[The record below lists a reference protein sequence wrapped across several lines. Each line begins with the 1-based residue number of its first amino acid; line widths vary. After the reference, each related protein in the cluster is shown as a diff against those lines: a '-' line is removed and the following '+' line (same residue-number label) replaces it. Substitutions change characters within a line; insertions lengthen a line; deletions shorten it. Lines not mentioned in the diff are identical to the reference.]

1 MQLSAADAQ
10 LAIHAFRAVS
20 LRLKEVRRTE
30 RNAAQKRWA
39 RMEEAHA
46 QELDRQRDR
55 TQQQRWRNTRCG
67 CGRCRPRL
75 QQNEQESRLRPLPP
89 RHASSERE
97 KSWPMCRMLS
107 GKLCCE
113 HIIRGQQLRLL
124 SHLGSIVRH
133 PHKWSMRNLTC
144 AVNHHRLKFRGHI
157 FAAPSEEEPG
167 GGSGF
172 TSSWDHPAPLL
183 RILLASF
190 GVY

>member
-1 MQLSAADAQ
+1 MPAQSDEPEDMEVTEMDGCFHLCDGVITSEAPAGGDDTELQYTAVFKTFSGEKSVQLSAADAQ

-46 QELDRQRDR
+46 QELDQQRDR

-113 HIIRGQQLRLL
+113 HIIRG
-124 SHLGSIVRH
+124 
-133 PHKWSMRNLTC
+133 
-144 AVNHHRLKFRGHI
+144 
-157 FAAPSEEEPG
+157 
-167 GGSGF
+167 
-172 TSSWDHPAPLL
+172 
-183 RILLASF
+183 
-190 GVY
+190 